1 MKTGIE
7 KIVGYTFLLLGIA
20 LIALTIIQYQAY
32 V

>member
-1 MKTGIE
+1 METEME
-7 KIVGYTFLLLGIA
+7 KIIGYISLLLGIA